1 MGTEQMQLVMLK
13 DKSPITNSLIVVST
27 ILLSA
32 CATTGGGSFFDPE
45 VSAGN
50 ARFVSIYDPIG
61 IPGKG
66 MQMASSHCS
75 NHGRTAVP
83 RGRGGEGMKCAVGPE
98 YCTTYECVE

>member
-1 MGTEQMQLVMLK
+1 MKSLV
-13 DKSPITNSLIVVST
+13 LISVV
-27 ILLSA
+27 LLSG

-66 MQMASSHCS
+66 MQMADSHCS

-83 RGRGGEGMKCAVGPE
+83 RGRGGEGTQCAVSPE

>member
-1 MGTEQMQLVMLK
+1 M
-13 DKSPITNSLIVVST
+13 KSMIVVST

-83 RGRGGEGMKCAVGPE
+83 RGRGGEGMKCAVSPE

>member
-1 MGTEQMQLVMLK
+1 MK
-13 DKSPITNSLIVVST
+13 SLIIVSVL
-27 ILLSA
+27 LLSA
-32 CATTGGGSFFDPE
+32 CATNGGSGGFFDPE

-83 RGRGGEGMKCAVGPE
+83 RGRGGEGTQCAVGPQ

>member
-1 MGTEQMQLVMLK
+1 MK
-13 DKSPITNSLIVVST
+13 SLIVVST

-45 VSAGN
+45 VSSGN

-83 RGRGGEGMKCAVGPE
+83 RGRAAILHDIRVRRVTLQTPR
-98 YCTTYECVE
+98 Y